1 MISRTVST
9 IRANVSR
16 LRLSGWGPSQVSARV
31 PARLTQQ
38 RAPTRSASSSR
49 RLDSS
54 IAAARVGSSG
64 LSGLLHA
71 PISAITMSAAAA
83 ASA

>member
-9 IRANVSR
+9 ISANVSR
-16 LRLSGWGPSQVSARV
+16 LRLSGCGPVPLLAAGAGEVDAAARADAV
-31 PARLTQQ
+31 GELEP
-38 RAPTRSASSSR
+38 PPE
-49 RLDSS
+49 SS
-54 IAAARVGSSG
+54 IAAARVASSG
-64 LSGLLHA
+64 LIGLLQA